1 MAQIIIRPSSTVST
15 TNAGFSPG
23 SSAHHLINEV
33 TADGDST
40 CIYWST
46 EGGGVTVRCSAP
58 DISKIKTI
66 KTLTL
71 YATAKGNGNLSLGF
85 SAPFSG
91 GSSSTIDTSST
102 YTVFSYT
109 LSVNQPPT
117 TFDLSNVR
125 IYFNTSNITAKGMIY
140 LTQMYV
146 VINYEEVS
154 VVPFN
159 VRVKIGG
166 TWRSVSAI
174 YAKVGG
180 TWRAASK
187 VYAKILGTWRAS

>member
-15 TNAGFSPG
+15 TNVSFSSG
-23 SSAHHLINEV
+23 SSAHPLINEV
-33 TADGDST
+33 TADGDIT
-40 CIYWST
+40 FIYWST
-46 EGGGVTVRCSAP
+46 AGGVTVRCSAP

-71 YATAKGNGNLSLGF
+71 YATARGTGDLSLGF

-91 GSSSTIDTSST
+91 GSSSTIDTST

-125 IYFNTSNITAKGMIY
+125 IYFDPRNIENKGMVW

-180 TWRAASK
+180 TWQSVSAI
-187 VYAKILGTWRAS
+187 YAKVGSVWRSG